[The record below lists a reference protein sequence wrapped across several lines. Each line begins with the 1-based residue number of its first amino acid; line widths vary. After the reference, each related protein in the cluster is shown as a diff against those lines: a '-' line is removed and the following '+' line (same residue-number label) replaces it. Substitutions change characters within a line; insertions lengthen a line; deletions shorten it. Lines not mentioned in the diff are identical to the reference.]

1 MLLSVK
7 RAVCS
12 FRVPTMSMTFRYNEN
27 KPSPSPSV
35 KSCVNMYNYLHR
47 LVNVDFLFKKKSHK
61 FSLCCKF

>member
-12 FRVPTMSMTFRYNEN
+12 FRAPTMSMTFRYNEN

-47 LVNVDFLFKKKSHK
+47 LVNVDFLF
-61 FSLCCKF
+61 